1 MIVDIDLERCTGC
14 GLCDPI
20 CPSDVIHME
29 LIIERVIPVIKYV
42 EHCVTCFNCE
52 IFCPEQC
59 IDVHPIVRRRP
70 LPW

>member
-29 LIIERVIPVIKYV
+29 RIKDRVIPVIKYV
-42 EHCVTCFNCE
+42 STV
-52 IFCPEQC
+52 
-59 IDVHPIVRRRP
+59 
-70 LPW
+70 LPALTAKFSAPNSA